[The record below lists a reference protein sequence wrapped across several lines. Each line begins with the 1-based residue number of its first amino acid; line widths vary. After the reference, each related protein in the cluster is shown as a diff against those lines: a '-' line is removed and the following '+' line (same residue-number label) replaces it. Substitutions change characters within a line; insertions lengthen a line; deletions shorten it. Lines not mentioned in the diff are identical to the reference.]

1 MDRHASNTLRT
12 LAIVAISI
20 VVIIGSLGLILLALC
35 FGMLS
40 NLGGSR
46 HHDPQVI
53 NFVIVALAAATL
65 LITFGVF
72 SVARLAK
79 GIIRESAV
87 PPLRRNLPDDPHSH
101 APVGA
106 PPAPDSQPSIPQPP
120 PAPTP
125 TAETP
130 PTLSPSATLQPRS
143 TIDVVTH
150 LSAASR
156 TAIQRLIL
164 AIVVQV
170 ATQVVPVILGWRW
183 ALRTTLPA
191 YHQALL
197 TTFLMVLS
205 TNLPYLALLVSL
217 LRRPG
222 RRAFAYSLAIP
233 SLLLLSGIFGS
244 SVTIF
249 YVLRMTHS
257 PASFLMLIPWLL
269 HALILY
275 LAWKAIRLTGI
286 FPNPARILV
295 AAVVVVFYYTLLP
308 VLLVLLSY
316 WKF

>member
-20 VVIIGSLGLILLALC
+20 VVIIGSLCLLLLALC
-35 FGMLS
+35 FGMLG
-40 NLGGSR
+40 NLGGGG
-46 HHDPQVI
+46 HHDPRVI
-53 NFVIVALAAATL
+53 NLVIVALAAAAL

-72 SVARLAK
+72 SVAKLAK

-87 PPLRRNLPDDPHSH
+87 PPLPWNLPANPHSH
-101 APVGA
+101 APVEA
-106 PPAPDSQPSIPQPP
+106 PPAPDVQPTIPQPP
-120 PAPTP
+120 PTP
-125 TAETP
+125 TAAP
-130 PTLSPSATLQPRS
+130 PTLPSSPTLQPS
-143 TIDVVTH
+143 TVDVVTH
-150 LSAASR
+150 LSLASR
-156 TAIQRLIL
+156 TAIQRLVLAIL
-164 AIVVQV
+164 AQV
-170 ATQVVPVILGWRW
+170 ATQIVPVVLGWRW
-183 ALRTTLPA
+183 ALRTVPA

-197 TTFLMVLS
+197 TTFLMALA
-205 TNLPYLALLVSL
+205 TNLPYIVLLVSL

-257 PASFLMLIPWLL
+257 LASFLMLIPWLL

-295 AAVVVVFYYTLLP
+295 AAVVVVLYYALLP
-308 VLLVLLSY
+308 VLLVILHY

>member
-20 VVIIGSLGLILLALC
+20 VVIIGSLALILLALC
-35 FGMLS
+35 FGMLG
-40 NLGGSR
+40 NLGGSG
-46 HHDPQVI
+46 HHDPKVVD
-53 NFVIVALAAATL
+53 FVIGALVAAAL
-65 LITFGVF
+65 LISFGVF

-79 GIIRESAV
+79 SIIRETAV
-87 PPLRRNLPDDPHSH
+87 PPLRWNVPNDPHSH
-101 APVGA
+101 APVDA
-106 PPAPDSQPSIPQPP
+106 PPTPDPQSSTLHPP
-120 PAPTP
+120 PMSTP
-125 TAETP
+125 AVATP
-130 PTLSPSATLQPRS
+130 PTLPPSPTVQPP
-143 TIDVVTH
+143 TVDVVTH
-150 LSAASR
+150 LSPASR
-156 TAIQRLIL
+156 RAIQQLVL

-170 ATQVVPVILGWRW
+170 ATQVVPVVLGWRW
-183 ALRTTLPA
+183 ALRSTLPT
-191 YHQALL
+191 YHQALF

-222 RRAFAYSLAIP
+222 RRTFAYSLAIP
-233 SLLLLSGIFGS
+233 SLLLLSGILGS

-257 PASFLMLIPWLL
+257 LASFLMLVPWLL

-295 AAVVVVFYYTLLP
+295 AAVVVVIYYALLP
-308 VLLVLLSY
+308 ALLILLRY

>member
-1 MDRHASNTLRT
+1 MDRFASNTVRT

-20 VVIIGSLGLILLALC
+20 VVIIGSLGLLLLALC
-35 FGMLS
+35 FGTLG
-40 NLGGSR
+40 NLGGSG
-46 HHDPQVI
+46 HHDPQAV
-53 NFVIVALAAATL
+53 NFVIGALATAAVL
-65 LITFGVF
+65 LTFGVL
-72 SVARLAK
+72 SVARLAR

-87 PPLRRNLPDDPHSH
+87 PPLRWNVPDDPHSH
-101 APVGA
+101 ARVDA
-106 PPAPDSQPSIPQPP
+106 EPAPGSQPSIPQPAPTLITAASP
-120 PAPTP
+120 PA
-125 TAETP
+125 
-130 PTLSPSATLQPRS
+130 LSPSATLQPRP
-143 TIDVVTH
+143 TIDVVAH
-150 LSAASR
+150 LSPASR
-156 TAIQRLIL
+156 RAIQQLVL

-170 ATQVVPVILGWRW
+170 TTQVTPAVFGWRW
-183 ALRTTLPA
+183 ALRTVPA

-197 TTFLMVLS
+197 TTFSMVLA
-205 TNLPYLALLVSL
+205 TNLPYVVLLFSL

-249 YVLRMTHS
+249 YVLRTTHS
-257 PASFLMLIPWLL
+257 AASFLMLVPWAL

-295 AAVVVVFYYTLLP
+295 AAVVVVFYYALLP
-308 VLLVLLSY
+308 LLLLLLHY

>member
-20 VVIIGSLGLILLALC
+20 VVIIGSLALLLLALC
-35 FGMLS
+35 FGMLG
-40 NLGGSR
+40 NLGGSG

-53 NFVIVALAAATL
+53 NFVIGALVAAAL
-65 LITFGVF
+65 LIAFGVF
-72 SVARLAK
+72 GVAKLAK
-79 GIIRESAV
+79 GIVRESAL
-87 PPLRRNLPDDPHSH
+87 PPLRNVPDDPHSH
-101 APVGA
+101 TPVNA

-120 PAPTP
+120 PTATP
-125 TAETP
+125 ATP
-130 PTLSPSATLQPRS
+130 PTLPSSPTLQPS

-150 LSAASR
+150 LSPASR
-156 TAIQRLIL
+156 TAIQQLVL

-170 ATQVVPVILGWRW
+170 AMQVVPVVLGWRW
-183 ALRTTLPA
+183 ALRSTLPT
-191 YHQALL
+191 YRQALF
-197 TTFLMVLS
+197 TTFLMVLA
-205 TNLPYLALLVSL
+205 TNLPYLVLIVGL

-257 PASFLMLIPWLL
+257 FASFLMLVPWLL

-295 AAVVVVFYYTLLP
+295 AAVVVVVYYALLP
-308 VLLVLLSY
+308 VFLVILHY

>member
-20 VVIIGSLGLILLALC
+20 VVIIGSLGLLLLALC
-35 FGMLS
+35 FGMLG
-40 NLGGSR
+40 NLGGSG
-46 HHDPQVI
+46 HHDPQAV
-53 NFVIVALAAATL
+53 NLVIVALAAAAL

-72 SVARLAK
+72 AVAKLAK
-79 GIIRESAV
+79 GIIRESPV
-87 PPLRRNLPDDPHSH
+87 PPLRWNVPGDPHSH
-101 APVGA
+101 APVDA
-106 PPAPDSQPSIPQPP
+106 SPAPQAQPTIPQPP

-125 TAETP
+125 AIP
-130 PTLSPSATLQPRS
+130 STLPASPIPQPS

-150 LSAASR
+150 LSPASR
-156 TAIQRLIL
+156 RAIQQLVL
-164 AIVVQV
+164 AIAVQV
-170 ATQVVPVILGWRW
+170 ATQVVPVVLGWRW
-183 ALRTTLPA
+183 ALRTVPA

-197 TTFLMVLS
+197 TTFLMALA
-205 TNLPYLALLVSL
+205 TNLPYLVLLVSL
-217 LRRPG
+217 LFRPS

-257 PASFLMLIPWLL
+257 LASFLMLVPWLL

-295 AAVVVVFYYTLLP
+295 AAVVVVAYYALLP
-308 VLLVLLSY
+308 VLLLLLHY